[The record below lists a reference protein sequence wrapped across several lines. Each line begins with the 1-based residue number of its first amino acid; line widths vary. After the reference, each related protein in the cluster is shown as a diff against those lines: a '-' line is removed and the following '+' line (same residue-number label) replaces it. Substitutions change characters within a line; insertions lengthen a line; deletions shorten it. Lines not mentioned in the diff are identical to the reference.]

1 MATNRIKGI
10 TIELSANTIKLTD
23 ALKDVDSSLKKTQT
37 QLNDV
42 NRLLK
47 LDPKN
52 TELLAQ
58 KQKLLTSAIKDTET
72 RQKELNAAL
81 DQLKAKGDTSQAAID
96 QQNALKREIEATNL
110 SLKKYQEQMNSMKVT
125 LKDVSSKT
133 QELADKTKV
142 LSTAAL
148 AGITGLVGL
157 AVKAG
162 VTADDLNTL
171 SKQTGFTTAEL
182 QKMRYAADRI
192 DVSMESITGAAQKM
206 TKQLASSESKF
217 TDLNVAT
224 RNQDG
229 TFRNVTDIFYD
240 TVEALSKIQ
249 NETERDTAA
258 MEIFGKSANEL
269 AGIIDDGGEALRQ
282 MGEEAENAG
291 LILSQDTLDAANK
304 FNDAIDELKAK
315 AQAAFL
321 SAGATLAENL
331 IPAMEKLLDVGG
343 KLLSFIANLDSG
355 TLEMITT
362 TLLLTA
368 ALSPTLK
375 AVSEGIKLI
384 DSVHKGLTLLS
395 GASIPATV
403 ASLGGMLPVLGAIAA
418 AASAAIV
425 LIDALNQKRKND
437 AWTEYTGTST
447 AGMTS
452 ITEAQARNWMNSS
465 EVQTITNPAGQKA
478 YYVKNSDY
486 TWEKATAAKNG
497 WTDSSAWGDN
507 AVTNMTINVDHIND
521 LQDLIDIK
529 NQAQQL
535 ARMGGQ

>member
-1 MATNRIKGI
+1 MASNRIKGI
-10 TIELSANTIKLTD
+10 TIELNANTVKLTD
-23 ALKDVDSSLKKTQT
+23 ALKDVDANLKKTQA

-81 DQLKAKGDTSQAAID
+81 DQLKEKGDTSKAAID
-96 QQNALKREIEATNL
+96 QQNALKREIEATSI
-110 SLKKYQEQMNSMKVT
+110 SLKKYQDQMKAMKPS
-125 LKDVSSKT
+125 LQDLSNKT

-142 LSTAAL
+142 LSTAAV
-148 AGITGLVGL
+148 AGLTGLAGL

-162 VTADDLNTL
+162 VAADDLNTL
-171 SKQTGFTTAEL
+171 SKQTGFTTDEL
-182 QKMRYAADRI
+182 QKMQYAADRI
-192 DVSMESITGAAQKM
+192 DVSMETITGAAQKM

-229 TFRNVTDIFYD
+229 TFRSITDIFYD
-240 TVEALSKIQ
+240 TVTALSQIQ

-258 MEIFGKSANEL
+258 MDIFGKSAASL
-269 AGIIDDGGEALRQ
+269 AGVIDDGGAALRTLGQ
-282 MGEEAENAG
+282 EAENAG

-321 SAGATLAENL
+321 SAGATLADNL
-331 IPAMEKLLDVGG
+331 VPAMEKLLDVGG

-355 TLEMITT
+355 TLEVITT

-375 AVSEGIKLI
+375 AVSEGLKLI

-403 ASLGGMLPVLGAIAA
+403 ASLGTMLPVLAAIAA

-425 LIDALNQKRKND
+425 LIDALNQKKKND
-437 AWTEYTGTST
+437 AWTEYTGKTT
-447 AGMTS
+447 AGMTA
-452 ITEAQARNWMNSS
+452 ITEAQAKNWMNSS
-465 EVQTITNPAGQKA
+465 EVQTITNPAGDKS
-478 YYVKNSDY
+478 YFVKNSDY

-507 AVTNMTINVDHIND
+507 AVNMTVNVDHIND
-521 LQDLIDIK
+521 LEDLLQIQR
-529 NQAQQL
+529 QAQL
-535 ARMGGQ
+535 TTRMGGN